1 MLSLLSLL
9 EKRQKIIAVLRSN
22 QGAVDTTIDQL
33 LTMSTDNENEK
44 IRSELEQKEE
54 LPNQVIAK
62 SPRKDSSKAAL
73 RNSVQKWQ
81 PPLLGPLPDTFL
93 RLPQQISDD
102 GIDSVYSQENTM
114 LEDERIAM
122 FLQNE
127 EFMAELR
134 WNEDFLSTLE
144 HDSKLEKCSGQTGH
158 DDEDLFKERLKNMG
172 KLSRRKFAQLTK
184 VFTRSKKRGG
194 RQLLPPTA
202 SCDDLLDPEESSKP
216 QS

>member
-1 MLSLLSLL
+1 M
-9 EKRQKIIAVLRSN
+9 LRSN

-54 LPNQVIAK
+54 LPSTIK
-62 SPRKDSSKAAL
+62 SPRKESSKSL
-73 RNSVQKWQ
+73 KTIHKWQ

-93 RLPQQISDD
+93 RLPQQMSDD
-102 GIDSVYSQENTM
+102 GVDSAYSQENSM

-144 HDSKLEKCSGQTGH
+144 HGKKLKIY
-158 DDEDLFKERLKNMG
+158 KMII
-172 KLSRRKFAQLTK
+172 
-184 VFTRSKKRGG
+184 
-194 RQLLPPTA
+194 
-202 SCDDLLDPEESSKP
+202 
-216 QS
+216 

>member
-1 MLSLLSLL
+1 M
-9 EKRQKIIAVLRSN
+9 LRSN

-54 LPNQVIAK
+54 LPSTVK
-62 SPRKDSSKAAL
+62 SPRKESSKTL
-73 RNSVQKWQ
+73 KSIQKWQ
-81 PPLLGPLPDTFL
+81 PPMLGPLPDTFL
-93 RLPQQISDD
+93 RLPQQVSDD
-102 GIDSVYSQENTM
+102 GIDSAYSQENSM

-144 HDSKLEKCSGQTGH
+144 NGKEFKGLQDGAARERENGTLSFSCRFEVGEVWKPDRSRRRGSVQRKTEKYGQT
-158 DDEDLFKERLKNMG
+158 
-172 KLSRRKFAQLTK
+172 
-184 VFTRSKKRGG
+184 
-194 RQLLPPTA
+194 
-202 SCDDLLDPEESSKP
+202 
-216 QS
+216 

>member
-1 MLSLLSLL
+1 MHFIICLL
-9 EKRQKIIAVLRSN
+9 QAVLRSN

-54 LPNQVIAK
+54 LPSTAK
-62 SPRKDSSKAAL
+62 SPKKDSSKAAL
-73 RNSVQKWQ
+73 RSSVQKWQ

-102 GIDSVYSQENTM
+102 GIDLAYSQENTM

-144 HDSKLEKCSGQTGH
+144 HG
-158 DDEDLFKERLKNMG
+158 KELR
-172 KLSRRKFAQLTK
+172 
-184 VFTRSKKRGG
+184 
-194 RQLLPPTA
+194 
-202 SCDDLLDPEESSKP
+202 KP
-216 QS
+216 QRSAAQERKWNVFFLL

>member
-1 MLSLLSLL
+1 M
-9 EKRQKIIAVLRSN
+9 
-22 QGAVDTTIDQL
+22 DTTIDQL

-54 LPNQVIAK
+54 LPSTTK
-62 SPRKDSSKAAL
+62 SPRKDTSKSSLLKS
-73 RNSVQKWQ
+73 SVQKWQ

-93 RLPQQISDD
+93 RLPQQMSDD
-102 GIDSVYSQENTM
+102 GVDSAYSQDNSM

-144 HDSKLEKCSGQTGH
+144 HGKELQKCLAQ
-158 DDEDLFKERLKNMG
+158 
-172 KLSRRKFAQLTK
+172 RKK
-184 VFTRSKKRGG
+184 
-194 RQLLPPTA
+194 
-202 SCDDLLDPEESSKP
+202 
-216 QS
+216 

>member
-1 MLSLLSLL
+1 MY
-9 EKRQKIIAVLRSN
+9 QAVLRSN

-33 LTMSTDNENEK
+33 LSMSTDNENEK

-54 LPNQVIAK
+54 LPTVAK
-62 SPRKDSSKAAL
+62 SPRKDNSKL
-73 RNSVQKWQ
+73 LKNIQKWR

-93 RLPQQISDD
+93 RLPSQTLED
-102 GIDSVYSQENTM
+102 GVDSTYSQENLM

-144 HDSKLEKCSGQTGH
+144 HGE
-158 DDEDLFKERLKNMG
+158 
-172 KLSRRKFAQLTK
+172 
-184 VFTRSKKRGG
+184 
-194 RQLLPPTA
+194 
-202 SCDDLLDPEESSKP
+202 
-216 QS
+216 

>member
-1 MLSLLSLL
+1 MFSLQLCSRYCCCYARFDDIFTLVHSVNAP
-9 EKRQKIIAVLRSN
+9 QAVLRSN

-54 LPNQVIAK
+54 LPNATK
-62 SPRKDSSKAAL
+62 SPKKDSSKSL
-73 RNSVQKWQ
+73 RNIYKWQ

-93 RLPQQISDD
+93 RLPQQTSDD
-102 GIDSVYSQENTM
+102 GFDLAFQENSM

-144 HDSKLEKCSGQTGH
+144 H
-158 DDEDLFKERLKNMG
+158 G
-172 KLSRRKFAQLTK
+172 K
-184 VFTRSKKRGG
+184 RS
-194 RQLLPPTA
+194 
-202 SCDDLLDPEESSKP
+202 
-216 QS
+216 